1 MSRQEYM
8 SKLIEALSSFDE
20 DIRTEIINDYE
31 DHFVNGLKS
40 GKSEDEIAE
49 ELGSIE
55 ELVSDLNAL
64 SGRTENQEAGATE
77 NGEAGKEEDAKKGSF
92 SEEASAKINDV
103 IKSFASLIGEMAAGV
118 SKGTEKVSSSVGG
131 GAKDFASGAK
141 DFANNFASG
150 FMKGYENIANGVGNV
165 ADKVA
170 DKTSKFAKEVSDS
183 YRRSMNLPP
192 KEEKTDGED
201 ADTKDF
207 DDFEVDDIADN
218 LSKKF
223 SDAVEEITS
232 KAFGNDDA
240 EDDESGEFYSFSDD
254 VENVVIE
261 VEGAEVYLDSS
272 DDDTLTF
279 NYENEGNPNQQLAYR
294 LDLKQK
300 GKTVY
305 ATVKKQPGLSNFF
318 QTLGCPDISL
328 YVGIKDSIRKASVRT
343 MSGEVTANEIDV
355 EQLTINS
362 MSGDINV
369 EDCSITTMELSTM
382 SGDIDVSLDEGSA
395 ATVSS
400 ISGDIGFSGSCESI
414 HAKTTSGDISFTI
427 DNENSD
433 ITASS
438 VSGDIDVELSND
450 SGYVANVK
458 STAGA
463 INLSCGDEDKEITRS
478 GSYIMGDGGAKL
490 SLSSISGDIDVEA

>member
-8 SKLIEALSSFDE
+8 SKLIEALSGFDAE
-20 DIRTEIINDYE
+20 IREEIINDYE
-31 DHFVNGLKS
+31 DHFVNGLKA
-40 GKSEDEIAE
+40 GKSEDEIAT

-64 SGRTENQEAGATE
+64 SGRNETAG
-77 NGEAGKEEDAKKGSF
+77 NGEGTEDKKDAKKSSF
-92 SEEASAKINDV
+92 TEDASAKINDM
-103 IKSFASLIGEMAAGV
+103 IKSFAGLIGEMAAGV
-118 SKGTEKVSSSVGG
+118 SKGTEKVSSTVGD
-131 GAKDFASGAK
+131 GAKDIASGAK
-141 DFANNFASG
+141 DFANNFVSG
-150 FMKGYENIANGVGNV
+150 FMKGYENIANGVGTV

-170 DKTSKFAKEVSDS
+170 DKTSKFAKEVSSS

-192 KEEKTDGED
+192 KEEKEDGEGD
-201 ADTKDF
+201 EIKDF
-207 DDFEVDDIADN
+207 DDFEVDDIAEN
-218 LSKKF
+218 LTKKF
-223 SDAVEEITS
+223 TDAVNDITS
-232 KAFGNDDA
+232 TVF
-240 EDDESGEFYSFSDD
+240 EDDDDDEEESGEFYTFSSD
-254 VENVVIE
+254 VENIVVE

-272 DDDTLTF
+272 DDDTLSI

-294 LDLKQK
+294 LELKQK

-318 QTLGCPDISL
+318 QSLGCPDISL
-328 YVGIKDSIRKASVRT
+328 YIGLNDSVKKASVRT
-343 MSGEVTANEIDV
+343 MSGEVNANEIDV
-355 EQLTINS
+355 DQLTINS

-369 EDCSITTMELSTM
+369 EDCSVTTMELSTM
-382 SGDIDVSLDEGSA
+382 SGDIDVSLDEGSS
-395 ATVSS
+395 ATLSS
-400 ISGDIGFSGSCESI
+400 ISGDVDFSGQCESI
-414 HAKTTSGDISFTI
+414 HAKSTSGDISFTI

-438 VSGDIDVELSND
+438 VSGDIDVELTND

-458 STAGA
+458 TTAGA
-463 INLSCGDEDKEITRS
+463 INLVCGEEDKDITRS